1 MDARQVF
8 KKLGIFAAVCSVYT
22 LATVGCLSATAAMSR
37 HLQYIGCIDDAK
49 LSMIDDAYCLYR
61 Q

>member
-1 MDARQVF
+1 MDAQRLF
-8 KKLGIFAAVCSVYT
+8 KKLGIFTIACSVYT

-37 HLQYIGCIDDAK
+37 HLNYIGCVDEAR
-49 LSMIDDAYCLYR
+49 LSLIDDAYCMYR

>member
-1 MDARQVF
+1 MDTQKLF
-8 KKLGIFAAVCSVYT
+8 KNLGLFAAACGVYC

-37 HLQYIGCIDDAK
+37 HLSYVGCIDEAK
-49 LSMIDDAYCLYR
+49 LSLIDDAYCMYR

>member
-1 MDARQVF
+1 MDATQLF
-8 KKLGIFAAVCSVYT
+8 KKLGIFAAACGVYS

-37 HLQYIGCIDDAK
+37 HLSYVGCQHEAK
-49 LSMIDDAYCLYR
+49 LSLIDDAYCMYR

>member
-8 KKLGIFAAVCSVYT
+8 KKLGIVAAACGVYMFAVS
-22 LATVGCLSATAAMSR
+22 GCLSATAAMSR
-37 HLQYIGCIDDAK
+37 HLQYIGCVDEAK
-49 LSMIDDAYCLYR
+49 QSLIDDAYCMYR